1 VLGWGCGWSCHSV
14 SFILIPP
21 DQTSE
26 YTYIHTCLYYI
37 SCFSS
42 QNQKWRFACVY
53 MCIYIY
59 IYVCVLNALAC
70 KLSMPVASCCHPM
83 EAYPQNKSFVEKVCF
98 SCVYI
103 YTHVFNT
110 VFIKLRM
117 RHSKMFTRP
126 HSNFCLGT
134 CNPFQV
140 LILYYKHHLNS
151 R

>member
-1 VLGWGCGWSCHSV
+1 MEVCV
-14 SFILIPP
+14 
-21 DQTSE
+21 
-26 YTYIHTCLYYI
+26 
-37 SCFSS
+37 
-42 QNQKWRFACVY
+42 CVY
-53 MCIYIY
+53 VHLY

-98 SCVYI
+98 SCIYI
-103 YTHVFNT
+103 YIHVFNT